1 MNYRKLFWG
10 MLLIVFG
17 ILFILQNLD
26 IVWFS
31 WRDIWQFWPVFLI
44 IWGISLLPLKALY
57 RLLLSFAAIV
67 LGIILVHQYG
77 SHEPLI
83 QWRNN
88 GAAIQF
94 HNHRDDDDEEA
105 STYEQRE
112 GSKSIPMD
120 EAVTYAELNLE
131 IGAGT
136 FDLVGSSDKLIACD
150 FSMEDLYSLDSKKN
164 GDQATLNLSMKEVD
178 WKKQHPNNEVVI
190 RLNQTPEWS
199 LDFEVGA
206 ADLNMDLRPFDVR
219 KITLDGGASSLDFT
233 LGNRAEKLNM
243 EIDAGAAA
251 ITLHIPKESGCE
263 VISESF
269 LIDKSM
275 EGFAKV
281 SKGHY
286 RTENFDTATHK
297 IFIDLEA
304 AIISFH
310 IDRY

>member
-1 MNYRKLFWG
+1 MI
-10 MLLIVFG
+10 LIVFG
-17 ILFILQNLD
+17 ILFILRNLD
-26 IVWFS
+26 IVWFG

-57 RLLLSFAAIV
+57 RLLLSLAAIV

-83 QWRNN
+83 RWKNN

-94 HNHRDDDDEEA
+94 YNHRDDDNEEEVSA
-105 STYEQRE
+105 YEQRE

-120 EAVTYAELNLE
+120 ETVTHAELNLE
-131 IGAGT
+131 VGAGS
-136 FDLVGSSDKLIACD
+136 FDLVGTSDKLMVCD
-150 FSMEDLYSLDSKKN
+150 FSMEDLYTLDSKTSN
-164 GDQATLNLSMKEVD
+164 DRATLNLKMKEID
-178 WKKQHPNNEVVI
+178 WKKQHHNNEVVM

-219 KITLDGGASSLDFT
+219 EITLDGGASSLEFT
-233 LGNRAEKLNM
+233 LGERAEKLQM

-263 VISESF
+263 VTSESF

-275 EGFAKV
+275 EGFTKL

-286 RTENFDTATHK
+286 RTENFDTAPHK